1 MEHCK
6 ANQISL
12 ANYSCYGY
20 NDIIINQFGGHTMEL
35 IIIIG
40 LIIGWKLAKAT
51 DGNTSIFGPLFTI
64 LIFPISFFIGL
75 CKRTK

>member
-1 MEHCK
+1 
-6 ANQISL
+6 
-12 ANYSCYGY
+12 
-20 NDIIINQFGGHTMEL
+20 MEL

-51 DGNTSIFGPLFTI
+51 DGDTSIFGPLFTI